1 MERFI
6 NILII
11 DDDEKNRVGL
21 KEILAGAGNNILLAN
36 SHLDALPI
44 VAQKEIGILLINI
57 DSPSFPGL
65 EILKELQQ
73 ISKNENTYKIVV
85 TDSSKSGSKLVRSLS
100 FGAVDYINL
109 PLNPNL
115 VRAKIEVFKSLF
127 YKDQRIGQLL
137 ENIFPENVLEDFNS
151 KGKFSPKRIDNGV
164 VMFTDFVDF
173 SMKSKNMNP
182 LTLLKKL
189 EKYFTVFDEIMER
202 YKLEKIKTIGDAYMA
217 LGGVSENSPHPAI
230 RACLAAL
237 EIRNYIH
244 NEQLVAKAM
253 NKEFWEIRIGLH
265 MGPLVAGII
274 GTKKFNFDVWGDSV
288 NIAARAERASI
299 PGEITITDTLA
310 KEIEEYF
317 VLEDRGEIAIHKRG
331 GMINMFFL
339 QKLKN
344 EFSLNNV
351 GKIASTEIRKL
362 CGLSTIDFT
371 NMRTDIVSRLKALLP
386 EELIYHDVDH
396 TFNVEKAAIRYATLE
411 GIHEDDMYLL
421 RTAALY
427 HDSGFIL
434 QYHKNEEFAIQLAQ
448 NNLPVFGYSDEE
460 IRIICNII
468 AATQSNTEPKTI
480 LEKIMCDA
488 DHDYL
493 GRPDYN
499 YIANRLR
506 AELQMND
513 HEMSDLEW
521 IEFQLNYLEN
531 VHKYFTDT
539 AKNIRELGKTARINE
554 LKNQLKQLANI
565 TL

>member
-11 DDDEKNRVGL
+11 DDDEKNRNGL
-21 KEILAGAGNNILLAN
+21 KEILVGAGNNILLAN
-36 SHLDALPI
+36 SHLEALPI
-44 VAQKEIGILLINI
+44 IAQKEIGILLINI
-57 DSPSFPGL
+57 DSPTFPGL
-65 EILKELQQ
+65 EILKEVKQL
-73 ISKNENTYKIVV
+73 SKNENTYKIVV

-100 FGAVDYINL
+100 YGAVDYINL

-115 VRAKIEVFKSLF
+115 VKAKIEVFKSLF

-137 ENIFPENVLEDFNS
+137 QNIFPENVLSDFNS

-173 SMKSKNMNP
+173 SLKSKNMNP
-182 LTLLKKL
+182 LALLKKL

-217 LGGVSENSPHPAI
+217 LGGVSENTPHPSI

-244 NEQLVAKAM
+244 NEQLVAQAM

-265 MGPLVAGII
+265 VGPLVAGII
-274 GTKKFNFDVWGDSV
+274 GTKKFNFDVWGDTV

-299 PGEITITDTLA
+299 PGGITITNSLA
-310 KEIEEYF
+310 KEIEDYF
-317 VLEDRGEIAIHKRG
+317 ELEDRGKIPIHKRG
-331 GMINMFFL
+331 GTINMFFL
-339 QKLKN
+339 EQIKN
-344 EFSLNNV
+344 EFSLNNE
-351 GKIASTEIRKL
+351 GKSASTEIRKL
-362 CGLSTIDFT
+362 CGLSTIDFN
-371 NMRTDIVSRLKALLP
+371 NMRLDIVSKLKALLP
-386 EELIYHDVDH
+386 EDLIYHDIDH

-411 GIHEDDMYLL
+411 GIPEEDMFLL

-434 QYHKNEEFAIQLAQ
+434 RYHDNEEFAMQLAQ
-448 NNLPVFGYSDEE
+448 NNLPLFGYSAEE
-460 IRIICNII
+460 IKTICSII
-468 AATQSNTEPKTI
+468 AATQSNTEPKTN

-506 AELQMND
+506 SELQIYD
-513 HEMSDLEW
+513 LEMSDQEW

-531 VHKYFTDT
+531 IHTYFTDT
-539 AKNIRELGKTARINE
+539 AKNIRELGKNARVIE
-554 LKNQLKQLANI
+554 LKNQLKQLENQEI
-565 TL
+565 